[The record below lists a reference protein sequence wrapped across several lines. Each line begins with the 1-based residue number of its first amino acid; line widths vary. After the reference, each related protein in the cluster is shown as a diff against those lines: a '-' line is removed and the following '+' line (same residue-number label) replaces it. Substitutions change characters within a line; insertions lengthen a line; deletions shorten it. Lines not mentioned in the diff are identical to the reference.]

1 MRSLDEREGGGI
13 RESDNYED
21 VPETLTRL
29 RGLDDSSSEARR
41 LRQHVITRCLP
52 LAEHIARRFQGRG
65 EPIDDLEQIAR
76 LGLVN
81 AIDRYDVT
89 KGNSFVAFA
98 VPTIMGEVRRYF
110 RDSGWSIHVPRR
122 AKEMQLAIG
131 ECVERLSQGLGRS
144 PSAREIARDLDVPYE
159 HVVSG
164 LIARD
169 AYQPASIDAAAS
181 DSEGLKLSDRMGGED
196 PALENAEGYVAIK
209 PHLEALPE
217 RERTILYLRFFG
229 GMTQTQIAARIGIS
243 QMHVSRI
250 LTRTLARLRSEVAE
264 P

>member
-1 MRSLDEREGGGI
+1 MP
-13 RESDNYED
+13 DNDDYGD
-21 VPETLTRL
+21 VPETLRRL
-29 RGLDDSSSEARR
+29 RGLDDGSRQARR
-41 LRQHVITRCLP
+41 LRQQVIRRCLP

-65 EPIDDLEQIAR
+65 EPVDDLEQIAR
-76 LGLVN
+76 LGLVH
-81 AIDRYDVT
+81 AIDRYDAT

-98 VPTIMGEVRRYF
+98 VPTIMGEVRKYF
-110 RDSGWSIHVPRR
+110 RDSGWSVHVPRR

-131 ECVERLSQGLGRS
+131 ESVERLSQDLGRS
-144 PSAREIARDLDVPYE
+144 PSAREIARDLDVPYD

-169 AYQPASIDAAAS
+169 AYQPSSIDAAVS
-181 DSEGLKLSDRMGGED
+181 ESEGIRLGDKLGAED
-196 PALENAEGYVAIK
+196 PALENAEGYVAVK

-229 GMTQTQIAARIGIS
+229 GMTQTQIATRVGIS

-250 LTRTLARLRSEVAE
+250 LSRTLARLRREVADQ
-264 P
+264 